1 MPDILAYSN
10 NRMVD
15 SDISRDGSSSS
26 SNLKRAYNTKYG
38 KIGNKS
44 FIKVANLDEFL
55 KLGS

>member
-15 SDISRDGSSSS
+15 SDISRGGGGSS

-44 FIKVANLDEFL
+44 FIKIANLYEFL

>member
-1 MPDILAYSN
+1 MPDISAYSN

-15 SDISRDGSSSS
+15 SDISRGGSSS